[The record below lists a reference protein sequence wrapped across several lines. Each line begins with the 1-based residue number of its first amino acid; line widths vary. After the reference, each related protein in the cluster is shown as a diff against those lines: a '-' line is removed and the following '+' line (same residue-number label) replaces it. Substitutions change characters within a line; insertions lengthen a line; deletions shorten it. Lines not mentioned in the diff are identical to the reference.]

1 MTIYVAA
8 YLGAIVAANL
18 LVAAFGPAITVVN
31 AFVFIGLDLTCRD
44 RLHDAWHGR
53 WLIPNMAVLI
63 VAGGVISY
71 AVNASAAQIAIAS
84 TVAFMLAAA
93 ADAVVYAL
101 LGDRP
106 WMLRANGSNTVSS
119 AVDSLV
125 FPTIAFGAILPLT
138 VLGLFLAKLAGGFIW
153 SLILAVPVRRR
164 AA

>member
-53 WLIPNMAVLI
+53 WLIPKMAVLI